1 MERLPSTAQTKS
13 FPENHAIRNCRA
25 VLKGKTMKLA
35 RSVLAI
41 AATSVLVYQTGWSTT
56 YTFDTSIPGTITD
69 ESGLGTGFTDR
80 LPGTG
85 SSLPANDPNLLLQT
99 GAGLLTIQSTRSDI
113 NHSVNLDQLEAPGFL
128 LSGVSGMDVSISAL
142 FRNVQVPNAS
152 DQLLLYFGTSA
163 TSVVRAGFHQQNVYL
178 IVENQ
183 GAGDVR
189 PYLSDYNA
197 FAPGDDVLLTF
208 GRTGGLWQL
217 SWQDLT
223 TPADS
228 GSSSPVSIPW
238 LDAEDNLYAGVMAS
252 NPGSNTPFTAQID
265 TLAVTAVPE
274 PSTNSMFVVCASG
287 LSLLRHLHEKSRH
300 YQKAHKGASPA

>member
-1 MERLPSTAQTKS
+1 
-13 FPENHAIRNCRA
+13 
-25 VLKGKTMKLA
+25 MKLA
-35 RSVLAI
+35 RSILAI
-41 AATSVLVYQTGWSTT
+41 AATTVIVCQTGWSTT
-56 YTFDTSIPGTITD
+56 YTFDTPIPGTIAD
-69 ESGLGTGFTDR
+69 GFGLGTGFTDR

-85 SSLPANDPNLLLQT
+85 SSLAANDQNLLMQT
-99 GAGLLTIQSTRSDI
+99 GSGLLSLQSSRSDI
-113 NHSVNLDQLEAPGFL
+113 NHSVSLDQLEAPGFL

-142 FRNVQVPNAS
+142 IRNVQVPNAS

-163 TSVVRAGFHQQNVYL
+163 TSVVRAGIHQLNVYL

-183 GAGDVR
+183 GNGDVR

-228 GSSSPVSIPW
+228 GSSSPVSFPW
-238 LDAEDNLYAGVMAS
+238 LDAQDNLYAGVMAS

-265 TLAVTAVPE
+265 TLTVTVVPE
-274 PSTNSMFVVCASG
+274 PSTISMFSVCASG
-287 LSLLRHLHEKSRH
+287 LLLLRRRH
-300 YQKAHKGASPA
+300 KKLRP